1 MRKHIL
7 GAALVWILSACGDD
21 TTSSSGAGSVGGQSE
36 GGTGP
41 GSGGAGT
48 GAGAQGGQGGGAD
61 CGDGT
66 RADGEVCDDGNN
78 AADDGCAA
86 TCTVEP
92 GWACDMG
99 SPTLCTPICGDGMIL
114 GGEACDDGNTTP
126 GDGCSA
132 ACGIEDGWGCD
143 GEPSSCILLGTC
155 SDPIVVTGTGFTW
168 SAPLLDPYGDD
179 LSNQDASCAPGS
191 GSNAKPDVVFQVD
204 LAEGETLNVA
214 ESGDANVLMH
224 VLSGA
229 CDSATACAASFDGD
243 ATTEV
248 SPGLGYTAPMD
259 QTVFVVIDTYAGSAP
274 SDDVALTFTISP
286 CGDGLIGA
294 GEGCDDGDVLDG
306 DGCSAL
312 CAVEPGYQCN
322 DEPSICSLIPG
333 ISCLLPI
340 TASNGF
346 VFSGSDIAAYGDDL
360 DFPGATCQ
368 DVQGA
373 TYDSPEIVFAID
385 LLAGEALNVRNL
397 GTLDT
402 VMQVIS
408 TCASQQPCDAKWDV
422 PDTTGVK
429 FVAPAD
435 GTYYVIV
442 ESWENTPMTSSSYE
456 LHFDVAH
463 CGNGILEWAETCD
476 DSNTMGGDGC
486 SSTCH
491 YEPACAVIASES
503 EPNEDGTPSTGGSGV
518 FGNDFAILN
527 SDGAV
532 CADATITGALTPGGD
547 EDVYAL
553 RNTTNAPVTV
563 ALETFAPTVGL
574 CNTADTVLT
583 VRDDFGV
590 TILNNDEGGI
600 NSCSLIPNLVLPAN
614 TTYYVHV
621 TDYGDNSVIPAY
633 TLRVDFL

>member
-1 MRKHIL
+1 MRRHIL

-41 GSGGAGT
+41 GAGGPGGASQG
-48 GAGAQGGQGGGAD
+48 GGGQGGAGSV

-66 RADGEVCDDGNN
+66 LESGEVCDDGNT
-78 AADDGCAA
+78 AADDGCAGD
-86 TCTVEP
+86 CTVEQ
-92 GWACDMG
+92 GWTCDMS
-99 SPTLCTPICGDGMIL
+99 SPSTCATTCGDGLIA
-114 GGEACDDGNTTP
+114 GDEVCDDAGTSA
-126 GDGCSA
+126 GDGCSDVCVVEEGW
-132 ACGIEDGWGCD
+132 ACS
-143 GEPSSCILLGTC
+143 GEPSVCIRIGTC

-168 SAPLLDPYGDD
+168 SATRLDPYGDD
-179 LSNQDASCAPGS
+179 LSNQDASCAAGS
-191 GSNAKPDVVFQVD
+191 GSSAKPDAVFEVD
-204 LAEGETLNVA
+204 LAAGETLHVE

-243 ATTEV
+243 AMSEIT
-248 SPGLGYTAPMD
+248 PGLNYTAPTD
-259 QTVFVVIDTYAGSAP
+259 QTVFVVIDTYAGSVAG
-274 SDDVALTFTISP
+274 DDVALGFTISP
-286 CGDGLIGA
+286 CGDGMIGP
-294 GEGCDDGDVLDG
+294 GEGCDDGDSAGG

-312 CAVEPGYQCN
+312 CAVEPGYSC
-322 DEPSICSLIPG
+322 DGEPSTCTPIPG

-340 TASNGF
+340 VASNGF
-346 VFSGSDIAAYGDDL
+346 VFTGDDIAAYGDDL
-360 DFPGATCQ
+360 DFPGPTCQ
-368 DVQGA
+368 DVQGV
-373 TYDSPEIVFAID
+373 TFDSPEIVFSID
-385 LLAGEALNVRNL
+385 LLAGEALNVKNL

-408 TCASQQPCDAKWDV
+408 TCADQQPCSAKWDV
-422 PDTTGVK
+422 PDATGVK
-429 FVAPAD
+429 FVAPVD
-435 GTYYVIV
+435 GTYFVIV
-442 ESWENTPMTSSSYE
+442 ESWENSPMTSSSYE

-463 CGNGILEWAETCD
+463 CGNGLMEWAETCD
-476 DSNTMGGDGC
+476 DSNTVGGDGC
-486 SSTCH
+486 STTCH
-491 YEPACAVIASES
+491 YEPACAVITSES

-518 FGNDFAILN
+518 FGNDFAILS

-532 CADATITGALTPGGD
+532 CADATLTAALTPGGD

-563 ALETFAPTVGL
+563 ALETFAPSVGV
-574 CNTADTVLT
+574 CTADTVLT

-590 TILNNDEGGI
+590 TILNNDEGGL
-600 NSCSLIPNLVLPAN
+600 NSCSLIGNLVLPAN

-621 TDYGDNSVIPAY
+621 TDFGDNSVIPGY